1 MLLGLLPGTLDVLV
15 LKALADGANHGYGVA
30 RWIHE
35 TTDQALVIEDGA
47 LYTALHR
54 LEKNGLLRAEWGA
67 SDANRRAKYYSLTTK
82 GHRALRDQT
91 EAWWHSSEAL
101 FKVLGRKP
109 RKASS

>member
-82 GHRALRDQT
+82 GQRALRDQT
-91 EAWWHSSEAL
+91 EAWWRSAEAL

>member
-35 TTDQALVIEDGA
+35 TTDEELVIEDGA

-67 SDANRRAKYYSLTTK
+67 SDANRRAKYYSLTLK
-82 GHRALRDQT
+82 GQRALRDQT
-91 EAWWHSSEAL
+91 EAWWRTAEAL

>member
-35 TTDQALVIEDGA
+35 MTDQALVIEDGA

-54 LEKNGLLRAEWGA
+54 LEKHGLLRAEWGA

-82 GHRALRDQT
+82 GQRALRDQT
-91 EAWWHSSEAL
+91 EAWWRSAEAL